1 MNNNDTYLSKI
12 LKDKKDLLLQTKN
25 ENTFR
30 ELKQKVEDLPK
41 TRDFINSLKSDI
53 KEKDFAVIA
62 EMKKASPSQGIIR
75 EHYDPGK
82 IADKYLE
89 AGATCL
95 SILTDLTFFKGEN
108 AHLTYVK
115 NRTTLPVLRKDFV
128 VDEFQIYETRAIG
141 ADCILLIKSALSK
154 EQLIDFYYLSK
165 ELDLDVL
172 IEIHSSE
179 ELLEVI
185 DLNPELLGVN
195 NRNLT
200 TFEVDINNT
209 KEISRSVP
217 ESTLLVCESG
227 IKTKED
233 IQFIKESGVKAFLI
247 GETFMRATDPG
258 KELQN
263 LFN

>member
-62 EMKKASPSQGIIR
+62 EMKKASPSLGLIR

-115 NRTTLPVLRKDFV
+115 NRTTLPILRKDFV

-154 EQLIDFYYLSK
+154 
-165 ELDLDVL
+165 
-172 IEIHSSE
+172 
-179 ELLEVI
+179 
-185 DLNPELLGVN
+185 
-195 NRNLT
+195 
-200 TFEVDINNT
+200 
-209 KEISRSVP
+209 
-217 ESTLLVCESG
+217 
-227 IKTKED
+227 
-233 IQFIKESGVKAFLI
+233 
-247 GETFMRATDPG
+247 
-258 KELQN
+258 
-263 LFN
+263 